1 MIAIWIIGWKELIKN
16 YMTKVGQIGKGSFGK
31 KILSKLNNISNI
43 SIEWVCGS
51 QDKWWKQEKVDWVI
65 VASPNEFHY
74 EQVKYF
80 LENNTNVFCEKPGTL
95 CSNSLKEL
103 IKISKNNNL
112 HFYIDD
118 VLIYENILPQ
128 NDFVYKK
135 WGGSSDNIIDRMAY
149 HHFYLIYNKCKNYK
163 LSDFKINIIKNEKT
177 HKSFELG
184 VKHDTYKFEYDFGW
198 HKPKTHNISP
208 QYNEDALEKMLTHI
222 LLGKAD
228 FTLNTQRSLFATEIS
243 EYVKKELYG
252 KCSVVG
258 AGIYGITAAIK
269 LKTKGFEV
277 DLFEAEDDIL
287 KAASGINQY
296 RIHRG
301 YHYPRSLDT
310 IKSCKDNEPS
320 FIKYYNR
327 SIIRKNDHYYSI
339 AKEDSLVSPEQ
350 YLVTLDKM
358 GLEWKITETTPNCDL
373 TIQVNEKLY
382 DPKVLKNI
390 CYNRIKGNGI
400 NLILN
405 NRIKNQLT
413 GYKYNIHSTYS
424 SLNDLTQKKQ
434 DYQFELC
441 EKPLFKLPK
450 QYKNKSIVIMDGP
463 FMCFDPYSDTEYHL
477 GGNVV
482 HAIHIRNIGEKPEI
496 PSVYKKYLNK
506 GIIKNP
512 KYTNVDR
519 FIESSKKFFPE
530 IEQSKHLG
538 SMYTIR
544 TVLPNMDNTDERP
557 TIVDKQGNNITLFS
571 GKIGNC
577 VEAANKIE
585 EIINEN

>member
-1 MIAIWIIGWKELIKN
+1 MNQIKI
-16 YMTKVGQIGKGSFGK
+16 GQIGKGSFGN
-31 KILSKLNNISNI
+31 KILSKLDNIKDI

-74 EQVKYF
+74 EQAKHF
-80 LENNTNVFCEKPGTL
+80 LESNTNVFCEKPGTL
-95 CSNSLKEL
+95 CFKSLKEL

-118 VLIYENILPQ
+118 VLIYEDITPQ
-128 NDFVYKK
+128 NNFVYKK
-135 WGGSSDNIIDRMAY
+135 WGGLSANIIDRMAY
-149 HHFYLIYNKCKNYK
+149 HHFYLIFDNLKKHIGNTTPTIKILKNRI
-163 LSDFKINIIKNEKT
+163 SHKI
-177 HKSFELG
+177 FEL
-184 VKHDTYKFEYDFGW
+184 KFDNLKYKFEYDFAW
-198 HKPKTHNISP
+198 YKQNIHNIKP
-208 QYNEDALEKMLTHI
+208 QYNGDALKKMLTHV
-222 LLGKAD
+222 LCGQAD
-228 FTLNTQRSLFATEIS
+228 FDSNLQRSLFATEMS
-243 EYVKKELYG
+243 EYVKKHLYG
-252 KCSVVG
+252 KCAVVG
-258 AGIYGITAAIK
+258 AGIYGITAATK

-310 IKSCKDNEPS
+310 IKSCKDNEQS
-320 FIKYYNR
+320 FIKYYNQ
-327 SIIRKNDHYYSI
+327 SILDRNSKHYYSI
-339 AKEDSLVSPEQ
+339 ATEDSLTTAEQ
-350 YLVTLDKM
+350 YLTVLDKA
-358 GLEWKITETTPNCDL
+358 GLEWKITNTLPNCDL
-373 TIQVNEKLY
+373 TIEVKETFYN
-382 DPKVLKNI
+382 PTILKDI

-400 NLILN
+400 NLKTN
-405 NRIKNQLT
+405 TRIKEKLT
-413 GYKYNIHSTYS
+413 GYKYNIHATYS
-424 SLNDLTQKKQ
+424 SLNSLTIKKQ

-441 EKPLFKLPK
+441 EKPLFQLPPR
-450 QYKNKSIVIMDGP
+450 YKNQSLVIMDGP
-463 FMCFDPYSDTEYHL
+463 FMCFDPYEDTDYHL

-482 HAIHIRNIGEKPEI
+482 HAIHVRNIGEKPEI
-496 PSVYKKYLNK
+496 PPPYKRYINK

-519 FIESSKKFFPE
+519 FIESAKKFFPK

-544 TVLPNMDNTDERP
+544 TVLPYKDDTDERP
-557 TIVDKQGNNITLFS
+557 TIVDKQDNNIVLFS

-577 VEAANKIE
+577 VEAANRIE
-585 EIINEN
+585 EIINES